1 MKVPYVFLALTA
13 ACLFSSCNKQEDEG
27 KTPFKVFAG
36 KDAVVIDLYATSA
49 LGSSGRLL
57 LVSEQQQTGGG
68 LRELR
73 ILGPSLAVEAERSF
87 AWQEEKHR
95 ISGGYAMPDGHIWL
109 YEVLTTAG
117 SLGSEARWIR
127 LNDALQVVDTLNAIR
142 DVSEI
147 VREPRLFLNADG
159 SFYAVGMGWNDNRL
173 TLLRY
178 GRKGKAE
185 TLKKLAP
192 GPVFDQFYRFNVN
205 RFAFLNPLLQDVS
218 MNSYDTTL
226 NLIWIK
232 NFGGGGRDRMNY
244 MENHFGAF
252 QYGLAAK
259 GDASNTEGDVW
270 VMKFNMVCDTIRTT
284 ITGGP
289 GKDIPGTVI
298 QTADSGMV
306 VTYFSERGGPS
317 LNQVVVTRY
326 DKMLRVKWTR
336 NFGGFGLGRQSKLV
350 PAGARR
356 YYLVYD
362 DNSFAGGEGGSE
374 LVVAMVGDDGEVLR
388 KASMWPLQASL
399 R

>member
-13 ACLFSSCNKQEDEG
+13 ACLFSSCNKPEDEG

-142 DVSEI
+142 DASEI

>member
-13 ACLFSSCNKQEDEG
+13 ACLFSSCNKPEDEG

>member
-1 MKVPYVFLALTA
+1 MKTRAGLLTLAA
-13 ACLFSSCNKQEDEG
+13 VCLFSSCNKKVDEG

-57 LVSEQQQTGGG
+57 LVSEQQQNGGG

-73 ILGPSLAVEAERSF
+73 ILGPSLAVEAERGF

-109 YEVLTTAG
+109 YEVLAG
-117 SLGSEARWIR
+117 PGSQALSARWIR
-127 LNDALQVVDTLNAIR
+127 LDESLQVKDTLPAVRDAL
-142 DVSEI
+142 EI
-147 VREPRLFLNADG
+147 IREPRLFMNADG
-159 SFYAVGMGWNDNRL
+159 SFYATGMGWNDNRL

-178 GRKGKAE
+178 GSTGKAE
-185 TLKKLAP
+185 TTKKLP
-192 GPVFDQFYRFNVN
+192 SGPVFDQFYRFNVN

-218 MNSYDTTL
+218 MNSYDTAL
-226 NLIWIK
+226 NLVWIK

-259 GDASNTEGDVW
+259 GDASNTEADIW

-289 GKDIPGTVI
+289 GKDIPGTI
-298 QTADSGMV
+298 LQTLDSGMV

-326 DKMLRVKWTR
+326 DKMLKLKWSR
-336 NFGGFGLGRQSKLV
+336 NFGGFGLGRQSKLI
-350 PAGARR
+350 PANANS

-374 LVVAMVGDDGEVLR
+374 MVVSLIGDDGAVLR
-388 KASMWPLQASL
+388 KQLL
-399 R
+399 RPEPVFHR

>member
-1 MKVPYVFLALTA
+1 MKHVLVYAGLSL
-13 ACLFSSCNKQEDEG
+13 CLFSCRKDPEQG
-27 KTPFKVFAG
+27 KTPFQVFAG
-36 KDAVVIDLYATSA
+36 KDAVSIDLYATMA
-49 LGSSGRLL
+49 LGKTDKLL
-57 LVSEQQQTGGG
+57 LVSEQLQQGGG
-68 LRELR
+68 MRELR
-73 ILGPSLAVEAERSF
+73 ILDPSLAVTASRNFVWTEAV
-87 AWQEEKHR
+87 HR
-95 ISGGYAMPDGHIWL
+95 ISAGYAMPDGNIWL
-109 YEVLTTAG
+109 YEVLTESGAQG
-117 SLGSEARWIR
+117 KDARWIR
-127 LNDALQVVDTLNAIR
+127 LDEALRIVDTLEAVR
-142 DVSEI
+142 DASEI
-147 VREPRLFLNADG
+147 IREPRLFLNADG
-159 SFYAVGMGWNDNRL
+159 SFYATGMGWNDNRL

-178 GRKGKAE
+178 GRNGKAE
-185 TLKKLAP
+185 SVKKLPA

-205 RFAFLNPLLQDVS
+205 RFAFLNPLLKDVS
-218 MNSYDTTL
+218 MNSYDTAL

-232 NFGGGGRDRMNY
+232 NFGGSGRDRMNY

-259 GDASNTEGDVW
+259 GDASATEGDIW

-284 ITGGP
+284 LAGGP

-306 VTYFSERGGPS
+306 VSYFSERGGPS

-326 DKMLRVKWTR
+326 DKMLRIKWTR

-350 PAGARR
+350 PAGSQR

-374 LVVAMVGDDGEVLR
+374 LVVALISDKGEVLR
-388 KASMWPLQASL
+388 KEALWPVPAFH

>member
-13 ACLFSSCNKQEDEG
+13 ACLFSSCNKPEDEG

-142 DVSEI
+142 DASEI

-374 LVVAMVGDDGEVLR
+374 LVVAMIGDDGEVLR